1 MIDIRIRIKFNLTSR
16 VHKSYSYHSNL
27 VQCIHRVIIIL
38 ILTKSNMLNKSF
50 ILKFFFII
58 KTPRV
63 LLQKYLCACSYT
75 LFVLI
80 SMFNKPTATLYQI
93 DKVKLLHIANGII
106 SGSRCVMSIGL
117 VIQIISDALWTSDF
131 SKLCRIAPKIQLWNT
146 SL

>member
-1 MIDIRIRIKFNLTSR
+1 
-16 VHKSYSYHSNL
+16 
-27 VQCIHRVIIIL
+27 
-38 ILTKSNMLNKSF
+38 MLNKSF

-131 SKLCRIAPKIQLWNT
+131 SKLCRKPQKYNCGIQAYKTTIHIWYRFGHAKKLIFIRCQKNKNKI
-146 SL
+146 